1 FHTDVVSA
9 RLQSI
14 SMATPASQA
23 GTGARTR
30 PQPGDLPKQYSA
42 SENESRAWRRWESS
56 GAMAADPSRVREGSA
71 PAYAIL
77 IPPPNVTARLHLGHA
92 LNNTLQD
99 VLVRAYRMKG
109 FEALWMPGTDH
120 AGIATQ
126 TVVEKR
132 ILETEGKRRTDFS

>member
-1 FHTDVVSA
+1 
-9 RLQSI
+9 
-14 SMATPASQA
+14 MP
-23 GTGARTR
+23 
-30 PQPGDLPKQYSA
+30 DLPKQYSPA
-42 SENESRAWRRWESS
+42 ENERRVWQRWESS
-56 GAMAADPSRVREGSA
+56 GAMGADPRRVREGSA

-99 VLVRAYRMKG
+99 VLIRAYRMKG

-132 ILETEGKRRTDFS
+132 LLETEKKRRTDFTRDQQCTWQVAAAAHDGPASHALAQARA